1 MRRGVPGAPLPA
13 SRRFAAGRIANLEP
27 SPTALSGPI
36 PLGLAATSP
45 WVWWTVSLAIL
56 SIVFAAVEHGW
67 KTLSRTR
74 LVDSAAGPRSRNRIE
89 RLLKQADAAEDALIL
104 LRVAIQVALAMCT
117 VRLVIDLHAGPA
129 NDLSSLTAAL
139 IWSGASVFVWITL
152 FCRVLPDELGAKTL
166 ESMVRGTLPLLV
178 LAARLLAPPVELV
191 RRLIRR
197 VTGHTPEAEQELYE
211 DEILSTVEE
220 GEREGHMTGH
230 QADMIE
236 RVLELR
242 ETEVHELMTPRTDV
256 DAIDVSVTVGEAR
269 DAAEAAGRSRYPLVD
284 GNVDKVVGVVHV
296 KDLLAVGRDVL
307 VRDVARPAWFVPE
320 SKYCTELLTEFRDQ
334 KTHLAVVLDEYG
346 GTAGIVT
353 IEDVLEEIVGEI
365 EDEFDTDASEDGLQ
379 VIDSHHALAMGTIHV
394 DELNDRLGVSI
405 PESDDWSTL
414 GGFIFSTLGRLPDEG
429 EVLKHENV
437 VLEVRSVVDRR
448 AERIAIE
455 ILEPAA

>member
-1 MRRGVPGAPLPA
+1 MRRGVPGGPLTA
-13 SRRFAAGRIANLEP
+13 RRRFAAGRIATLEP
-27 SPTALSGPI
+27 PPT
-36 PLGLAATSP
+36 PLGLVALSP
-45 WVWWTVSLAIL
+45 WVWWTVGLAIL

-74 LVDSAAGPRSRNRIE
+74 LVESAGGPSSRNRIE

-104 LRVAIQVALAMCT
+104 VRVAIQVALAMCA
-117 VRLVIDLHAGPA
+117 VRLMIDLFAGPA
-129 NDLSSLTAAL
+129 DGLAGLTVAL
-139 IWSGASVFVWITL
+139 VWAGVIVFVWITL

-166 ESMVRGTLPLLV
+166 ESMVRGALPLLV
-178 LAARLLAPPVELV
+178 LSTKLLAPPVEVV

-256 DAIDVSVTVGEAR
+256 DAIDVGVTVGEAR
-269 DAAEAAGRSRYPLVD
+269 DAAEASGRSRYPLVD
-284 GNVDKVVGVVHV
+284 GNVDKVVGVIHV
-296 KDLLAVGRDVL
+296 KDLLAVDRDKPVQS
-307 VRDVARPAWFVPE
+307 VARPAWFVPE
-320 SKYCTELLTEFRDQ
+320 SKYCTELLTEFRRQ

-365 EDEFDTDASEDGLQ
+365 EDEFDTDEATDDLQ
-379 VIDSHHALAMGTIHV
+379 VIDAHHAVALGTIHV
-394 DELNDRLGVSI
+394 DELNERLGISI

-429 EVLKHENV
+429 EILKHENV
-437 VLEVRSVVDRR
+437 VLEVRSVIDRR
-448 AERIAIE
+448 VERIALE
-455 ILEPAA
+455 ILEPVA